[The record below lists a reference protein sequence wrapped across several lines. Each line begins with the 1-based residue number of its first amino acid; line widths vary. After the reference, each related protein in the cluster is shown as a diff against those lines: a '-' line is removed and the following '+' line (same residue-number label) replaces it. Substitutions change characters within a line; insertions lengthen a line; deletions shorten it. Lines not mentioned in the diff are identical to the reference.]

1 MRANAII
8 RIVIYSLVILVLLG
22 LLVAGLG
29 LHLFAFDIDENT
41 GTVLATGSGSVAAA
55 DINRLEIDWAAG
67 SVIIQTGD
75 SDLITFSESGSFADN
90 QAMIFEYKNG
100 TLYISYNN
108 AIRIGF
114 DSIPSK
120 DLVITVP
127 RDWSCRELELDGA
140 ALEIEING
148 LNIGELNI
156 DGASSN
162 IIINGA
168 VGSLDCNGAASE
180 ITMNCTDRPREIDLD
195 GAACR
200 LMLTLPGDC
209 GFQLQMEG
217 LSCVFGSNLSY
228 SRSNGDY
235 VYGDRYCKIST
246 EGMACEVQINA
257 GE

>member
-8 RIVIYSLVILVLLG
+8 RIVIYSLVVLVLLG

-29 LHLFAFDIDENT
+29 LHLFVFDIDENT
-41 GTVLATGSGSVAAA
+41 GTVLATGSGSVGAA

-75 SDLITFSESGSFADN
+75 SDLITFSESGSFSDN
-90 QAMIFEYKNG
+90 QAMTFENKNG
-100 TLYISYNN
+100 TLYISYNK

-127 RDWSCRELELDGA
+127 KDWSCRELELDGA

-162 IIINGA
+162 IVINGA
-168 VGSLDCNGAASE
+168 VGSLDCDGAACE

-200 LMLTLPGDC
+200 LILTLPADC

-235 VYGDRYCKIST
+235 VYGDCYCKINT
-246 EGMACEVQINA
+246 NGMACEVQINA